1 MAHQL
6 QVQQVHASTRQ
17 CLAVE
22 ANLVTSWWLRLDT
35 GSDSDNDTTAGDDK
49 VEPKKPWWRR
59 AWRHRAWWWE
69 WLLLVI
75 ALVVLILVLV
85 LVPPESQ

>member
-49 VEPKKPWWRR
+49 VEPKKPWWHR
-59 AWRHRAWWWE
+59 AWRRE